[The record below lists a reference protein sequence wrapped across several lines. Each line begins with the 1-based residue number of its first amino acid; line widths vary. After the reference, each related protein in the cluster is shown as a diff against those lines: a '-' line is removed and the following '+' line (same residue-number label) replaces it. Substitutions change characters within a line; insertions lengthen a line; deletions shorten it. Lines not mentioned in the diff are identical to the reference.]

1 MARVHD
7 LETKRQNGIHLV
19 DLIHRDEEARR
30 LRLRILYA
38 RDENSLL
45 KGRISQQDI
54 RHRHLSKQ
62 SDKVRAQLDGTKA
75 TIHTQDA
82 RLKKQTIEIAN
93 LKVGRTGPCL
103 SISVVLMVYAGRG

>member
-1 MARVHD
+1 MARVHG
-7 LETKRQNGIHLV
+7 LETKRQDSIHRV

-45 KGRISQQDI
+45 KDRVSQQDI

-62 SDKVRAQLDGTKA
+62 SDKARAQLDSAKV

-82 RLKKQTIEIAN
+82 RLKKQTTEIAN
-93 LKVGRTGPCL
+93 LKVGETGPYL
-103 SISVVLMVYAGRG
+103 SIPVTLMVHAGRG